1 MREEGLIYKIE
12 KSVKDILIYIK
23 IKTFCKEKMKQKE
36 KSDKLTNKKIFQH
49 IQQNNNM
56 LRCKKYLEINEEK
69 NKSIKKKSQA
79 YMNMK
84 LT

>member
-1 MREEGLIYKIE
+1 
-12 KSVKDILIYIK
+12 
-23 IKTFCKEKMKQKE
+23 MKQKE